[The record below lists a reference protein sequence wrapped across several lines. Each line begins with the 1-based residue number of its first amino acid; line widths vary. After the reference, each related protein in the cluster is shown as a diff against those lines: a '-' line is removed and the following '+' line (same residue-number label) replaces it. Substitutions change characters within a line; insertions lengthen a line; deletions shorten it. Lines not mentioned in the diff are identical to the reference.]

1 MRYERAGSDR
11 NIVEGC
17 INKDLI
23 CWDALIS
30 KYSRLIYISIE
41 KRLKKYGFT
50 LPPHD
55 IEDIRQ
61 NVLAAI
67 WKEDKLKDVS
77 SREDISYWFSIV
89 AGNAAMAYMRKP
101 ETRNAN
107 KTLSLD
113 KTKDDKN
120 AYDILAS
127 ATPGP
132 DGHILRDEME
142 EKIDKA
148 ICGLS
153 SKEKIIIKLTLFHEK
168 KQHEIAEMTGLPEG
182 TVSSCIKRA
191 KDKLKG
197 HLRELK

>member
-1 MRYERAGSDR
+1 MKDERTGSDR
-11 NIVEGC
+11 TIVEGC

-41 KRLKKYGFT
+41 KRLKKYGFM

-67 WKEDKLKDVS
+67 WKEGKLKNVSNRDDV
-77 SREDISYWFSIV
+77 SYWFSIV
-89 AGNAAMAYMRKP
+89 AGNAAMTYIRKP
-101 ETRNAN
+101 EIRNSN
-107 KTLSLD
+107 KLLSLD
-113 KTKDDKN
+113 KRKDDKN

-127 ATPGP
+127 DTLGP
-132 DGHILRDEME
+132 DGHILRDELE
-142 EKIDKA
+142 EKIDKY
-148 ICGLS
+148 IRGLS
-153 SKEKIIIKLTLFHEK
+153 SNEKIIIKLTLFHEK

-182 TVSSCIKRA
+182 TVSSCIKRV

-197 HLRELK
+197 HLRDFK